1 MHLTIGL
8 GRERSYGID
17 IDSGISDRAGC
28 LNDFRGAKAY
38 EENLKYMKKG
48 LPKREALC
56 AFPMRLNNLPDLSD
70 IFDLP
75 AGLVHTKR
83 EVLSRLFRCGRR

>member
-1 MHLTIGL
+1 
-8 GRERSYGID
+8 
-17 IDSGISDRAGC
+17 
-28 LNDFRGAKAY
+28 
-38 EENLKYMKKG
+38 MKKG

-56 AFPMRLNNLPDLSD
+56 AFSMRLNNLPGLSD